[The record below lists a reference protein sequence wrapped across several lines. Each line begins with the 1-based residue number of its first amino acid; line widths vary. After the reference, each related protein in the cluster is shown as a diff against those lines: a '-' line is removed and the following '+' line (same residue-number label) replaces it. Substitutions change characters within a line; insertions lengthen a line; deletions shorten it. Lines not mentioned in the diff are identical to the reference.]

1 MNVRRLVPSRVPFP
15 FSFSAPATWL
25 QPVRPISL
33 ELLALVVSA
42 YFSLLC
48 NSMLWQHVFA
58 DRSWSEPGT
67 WLFGASMFI
76 GVTALQWGLIA
87 LILTR
92 RTARWTLAL
101 LLLSTALAVHFM
113 RTYNVFLDPDMLRNV
128 IRTDVKE
135 ASELLSWRLLW
146 DLAWMAV
153 LPICILW
160 RLPLADLPWRRAV
173 VQRTLTVVLA
183 LGVCV
188 AAVLLVFQDFAAVAR
203 NHREWRFLVTPINS
217 VYSLARVGAASARGA
232 VKPQAPIGAD
242 ARLGLSWAVRDK
254 PVLFVIV
261 VGETARAANWGLN
274 GYARQTTPELA
285 QLDVLNFSNVTSCGT
300 NTETSLPCMFSPW
313 GRRDY
318 DEDRI
323 RGHQSLVHVLAHS
336 GLQVLWRDNQ
346 SGCKGVCAG
355 LPMQQPDAA
364 QYPALCA
371 GEHCFDQ
378 VLLEGLEGWLAEGG
392 TRGSTQPAAGSR
404 VLVLHQLGSHGPAY
418 YRRYPEEFRH
428 FTPTCDT
435 SELRKCSQAEIVNA
449 YDNSLLYTDHVV
461 AQAIRLLK
469 QQESRYD
476 TALIY
481 LSDHGESLGEHNLF
495 LHGMPRAI
503 APREQTQIPMVMWM
517 SPGFSAGLGLD
528 MGCLRSHAAA
538 PASHDNLF
546 HSVLGLLDVQTGV
559 YDSKFDLAQPCRHL
573 QVPAVA
579 RTALVP
585 RPS

>member
-1 MNVRRLVPSRVPFP
+1 MNVSRLVSSRVPVP
-15 FSFSAPATWL
+15 LALSWRAWS
-25 QPVRPISL
+25 RPISQ
-33 ELLALVVSA
+33 ELLALAVSL

-48 NSMLWQHVFA
+48 NNVLWQHVFA

-67 WLFGASMFI
+67 WLFGACTFI
-76 GVTALQWGLIA
+76 GVTALQWALIA
-87 LILTR
+87 LVLTR

-101 LLLSTALAVHFM
+101 LLLAAALAVHFM

-128 IRTDVKE
+128 VRTDVKE
-135 ASELLSWRLLW
+135 AGELLSWRLLW
-146 DLAWMAV
+146 DLAWLGG
-153 LPICILW
+153 LPLCILW
-160 RLPLADLPWRRAV
+160 RLPLARLTWRRAI
-173 VQRTLTVVLA
+173 VQRTLTVALA
-183 LGVCV
+183 LGLCV
-188 AAVLLVFQDFAAVAR
+188 AAVLPVFQDFASLAR

-232 VKPQAPIGAD
+232 VKPQAPIGTD

-254 PVLFVIV
+254 PVLFVII

-318 DEDRI
+318 DEERI
-323 RGHQSLVHVLAHS
+323 RGHQSLLHVLART

-364 QYPALCA
+364 QHPALCT
-371 GEHCFDQ
+371 GEHCADQ
-378 VLLEGLEGWLAEGG
+378 VLLEGLDGWLAQGASLAQG
-392 TRGSTQPAAGSR
+392 KAPPVAGSR

-418 YRRYPEEFRH
+418 HSRYPQEFRR
-428 FTPTCDT
+428 FTPTCE
-435 SELRKCSQAEIVNA
+435 SNELRNCSQAEIVNA
-449 YDNSLLYTDHVV
+449 YDNTLLYTDHVI

-469 QQESRYD
+469 RQESRYD
-476 TALIY
+476 TALVY
-481 LSDHGESLGEHNLF
+481 VSDHGESLGEHNLF

-503 APREQTQIPMVMWM
+503 APREQTQVPMVMWM

-528 MGCLRSHAAA
+528 TGCLRSQAAVSI
-538 PASHDNLF
+538 SHDNLF
-546 HSVLGLLDVQTGV
+546 HSVLGLLDVQTNI
-559 YDSKFDLAQPCRHL
+559 YDGKLDLAQPCRHL
-573 QVPAVA
+573 TVPAVA
-579 RTALVP
+579 QN
-585 RPS
+585 